1 VLDEVQQRAKAAL
14 DSILHARSRKEAERA
29 RPLLR
34 QKLEQSLGFRKLP
47 WPPNLKAHVLGTIHR
62 SGYHIEKIVY
72 QTLPETPVPA
82 HLYVP
87 ENLKQPAPAILFYN
101 GHWWPDAKTR
111 PDFQAFCINLARLG
125 FVVLTFDPFGQ
136 GERGISTR
144 DHRRVESLLVGIAQQ
159 GVAEYETQCALQYL
173 LSRKEVDP
181 QRIGMTGASGG
192 GYNTWI
198 TAALDDRIKVAVP
211 VVGTSDFYEQ
221 IAVTRPLDWYHAS
234 EHCHFVPGLIH
245 YANNHE
251 FAAMVAPRPLLIIA
265 ASQGQSFPIE
275 GVRAVYR
282 YSRDLYGSLKAG
294 RRSVLLR
301 TVQPGT
307 VISRRSVKQPMVGFC
322 DGSWAAETVLFT
334 PNLQRKRSPT
344 TLPNCGALRR
354 IKRLGRELSR
364 Q

>member
-1 VLDEVQQRAKAAL
+1 
-14 DSILHARSRKEAERA
+14 
-29 RPLLR
+29 
-34 QKLEQSLGFRKLP
+34 
-47 WPPNLKAHVLGTIHR
+47 
-62 SGYHIEKIVY
+62 
-72 QTLPETPVPA
+72 
-82 HLYVP
+82 
-87 ENLKQPAPAILFYN
+87 
-101 GHWWPDAKTR
+101 
-111 PDFQAFCINLARLG
+111 
-125 FVVLTFDPFGQ
+125 
-136 GERGISTR
+136 
-144 DHRRVESLLVGIAQQ
+144 
-159 GVAEYETQCALQYL
+159 
-173 LSRKEVDP
+173 
-181 QRIGMTGASGG
+181 MTGASGG

-198 TAALDDRIKVAVP
+198 TSALDDRIKVAVP
-211 VVGTSDFYEQ
+211 VVGTS
-221 IAVTRPLDWYHAS
+221 
-234 EHCHFVPGLIH
+234 
-245 YANNHE
+245 ANNHE